1 MSWHRFIYILLV
13 HLLAYHHYMCGCLL
27 IRISF
32 LVLKLSVFQQK
43 ILLFL
48 GNSPLYYGS
57 NNFTCTFI
65 LMLKM
70 KQKHIILLYKEIC
83 VYEVTCSFYL
93 PPDSSCIIIYINS
106 VYYWFVFYRFERCS
120 YIGLMCDAKLLINW
134 NRPI

>member
-1 MSWHRFIYILLV
+1 MFRQSFVTNNIYPNRSTEINVLINTSWHRFIYILLV

-70 KQKHIILLYKEIC
+70 KQKHIILSYKAIC
-83 VYEVTCSFYL
+83 AYEVTCSFYL
-93 PPDSSCIIIYINS
+93 PPDSSCIIIYP
-106 VYYWFVFYRFERCS
+106 FYRS
-120 YIGLMCDAKLLINW
+120 LILFL
-134 NRPI
+134 